1 MRACVI
7 KEVQHSMKWN
17 FGGEGQVTVLENIS
31 YVNVGRAITRL
42 KSLCTLTIFEK
53 AFSIIVIHVQSTSK
67 CKNIGTVEDD
77 CSASHF
83 SHYIFDKKIWNLGM
97 ILPILLFRKSLKV

>member
-1 MRACVI
+1 MRKLVRACVI

-53 AFSIIVIHVQSTSK
+53 AFSIIVIHVQGTSK
-67 CKNIGTVEDD
+67 CKNMALLKMIVVHHT
-77 CSASHF
+77 F
-83 SHYIFDKKIWNLGM
+83 LTIYLTKKYGIWA
-97 ILPILLFRKSLKV
+97 